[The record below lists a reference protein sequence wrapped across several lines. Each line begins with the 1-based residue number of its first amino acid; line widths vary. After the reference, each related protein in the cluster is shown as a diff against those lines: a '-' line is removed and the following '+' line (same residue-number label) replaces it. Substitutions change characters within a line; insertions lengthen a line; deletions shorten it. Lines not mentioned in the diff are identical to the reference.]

1 MNKKLSYFL
10 AFFLCV
16 ILLTVLFTRCINE
29 GQKQKP
35 YFKDFQV
42 SQSISLPG

>member
-1 MNKKLSYFL
+1 MDKKLSYLL
-10 AFFLCV
+10 ALFLCG
-16 ILLTVLFTRCINE
+16 ILLTVLVTRCINE
-29 GQKQKP
+29 GPKQKP

>member
-1 MNKKLSYFL
+1 MDKKLSYL
-10 AFFLCV
+10 LIFFICG